1 MSDYVRLPEPWRKAY
16 CFVVQGGCEIR
27 KAIRDKVIFHQENLL
42 QPQVTEACY
51 DFIFCR
57 NVLIYFDKDS
67 SRNDLHPKCWT
78 VLSSY
83 TGMSS
88 VFYRTHS
95 FKF

>member
-1 MSDYVRLPEPWRKAY
+1 MNNTENSRNKRRDAKHRQRYNPVRLGMPQGLTKA
-16 CFVVQGGCEIR
+16 QLIR
-27 KAIRDKVIFHQENLL
+27 KKLKAQQDKK
-42 QPQVTEACY
+42 
-51 DFIFCR
+51 
-57 NVLIYFDKDS
+57 KDGGS
-67 SRNDLHPKCWT
+67 DDLHPKCWT